1 MGAPCPLNLYRPKDN
16 PLLHATNRRPGYTG
30 AAVPIMP
37 KRQCCPEQ
45 MHRETMR
52 RLKDA
57 AAGPPLPTR
66 KYLVLWRIKSMLKC
80 LTLKCCHSADGYG
93 FWQNLRPSD
102 RWNISSFPTLACSII
117 KVLGG
122 GGVGEG
128 PFCKRV
134 PPPQSIIHN
143 FTKGSLP
150 HKIPIYPRSEP
161 ATRTGF
167 SACAAGSAD
176 IARVHRQWTRQGLP
190 PHARASGGRRAW
202 RGRWPPCRPVR

>member
-16 PLLHATNRRPGYTG
+16 PLQHATNRRPGYTG

-93 FWQNLRPSD
+93 FRQNLRPSD
-102 RWNISSFPTLACSII
+102 RWNISSFPTPACSII

-122 GGVGEG
+122 GGGA
-128 PFCKRV
+128 P
-134 PPPQSIIHN
+134 
-143 FTKGSLP
+143 FTKGALP
-150 HKIPIYPRSEP
+150 HKALQAPPQNTPKRYCSSRRTRNVSGAAPPACSYHRSHC
-161 ATRTGF
+161 R
-167 SACAAGSAD
+167 SA
-176 IARVHRQWTRQGLP
+176 R
-190 PHARASGGRRAW
+190 SG
-202 RGRWPPCRPVR
+202 

>member
-102 RWNISSFPTLACSII
+102 RWNISSFPTPACSII

-122 GGVGEG
+122 GGVGEETLLQKG
-128 PFCKRV
+128 PSPTRHF
-134 PPPQSIIHN
+134 
-143 FTKGSLP
+143 SLP
-150 HKIPIYPRSEP
+150 KSALKRYCSRRRTRSVSGAAPP
-161 ATRTGF
+161 ACSYHRSHCR
-167 SACAAGSAD
+167 SA
-176 IARVHRQWTRQGLP
+176 R
-190 PHARASGGRRAW
+190 SG
-202 RGRWPPCRPVR
+202 